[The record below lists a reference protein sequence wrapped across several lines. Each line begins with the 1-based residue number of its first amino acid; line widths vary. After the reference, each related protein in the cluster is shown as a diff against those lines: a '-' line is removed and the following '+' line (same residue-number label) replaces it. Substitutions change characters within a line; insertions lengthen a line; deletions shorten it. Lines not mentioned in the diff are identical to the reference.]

1 MKLQR
6 TLPLLLLLALL
17 AGCGTSSQPSA
28 LTAEERTQLYQT
40 AIESARDAEMN
51 EAIGILTDAG
61 DDMADVIFELLGVT
75 AADMSAFALSVSPMN
90 IKAYGIAAMICYL
103 PSGIVADKLALLE
116 LPQRAADTEGLV
128 VDTTRGGVMNA
139 LYQEAAAYDIDGVEE
154 GAAAFLTG
162 LGVVRG
168 DQAGG
173 LNEDR
178 PCTYQEAMVMAE
190 RLILALYDANDAGS
204 RGLLWK
210 AVNGDNTLYLL
221 GTIHMDRSNV
231 YPLHKSVRDAL
242 DASQV
247 VSFELDLN
255 DQEGMALLA
264 QLQADSDGTT
274 LADHISPEL
283 YARVQAAAVSLGMEP
298 NGFDAYK
305 PWALASTFGVLSLQD
320 DTTGANAMAIDVY
333 INAYA
338 VNAGKTIDSVETYAF
353 QGGIFD
359 GLSAEYQE
367 AYLDASLAGYEG
379 MLKGEAAD
387 EAAQALAQAQQE
399 QIAAMF
405 DAWKDR
411 DPDALAEVYDK
422 EAILNSD
429 DELNS
434 KLFTERDP
442 GMIAAAAEYLET
454 EGENT
459 FFLAVGAGHM
469 VDPGGIVSGLKELGY
484 TVELVP

>member
-1 MKLQR
+1 MGDEPEKKMLKRICAGLLAHVDAGKTTLSEALLYESGQLRRLGRVDHRDAFLDTDAQERERGITIFSKQARLSLDGLDLTLLDTPGHVDFSSEMER
-6 TLPLLLLLALL
+6 TLQVLDYAILVISGTDGVQGHTATLWRLLARYHIPTFLFVNKMDL
-17 AGCGTSSQPSA
+17 AGSD
-28 LTAEERTQLYQT
+28 
-40 AIESARDAEMN
+40 RD
-51 EAIGILTDAG
+51 
-61 DDMADVIFELLGVT
+61 
-75 AADMSAFALSVSPMN
+75 
-90 IKAYGIAAMICYL
+90 
-103 PSGIVADKLALLE
+103 
-116 LPQRAADTEGLV
+116 
-128 VDTTRGGVMNA
+128 
-139 LYQEAAAYDIDGVEE
+139 
-154 GAAAFLTG
+154 
-162 LGVVRG
+162 
-168 DQAGG
+168 
-173 LNEDR
+173 
-178 PCTYQEAMVMAE
+178 
-190 RLILALYDANDAGS
+190 
-204 RGLLWK
+204 
-210 AVNGDNTLYLL
+210 
-221 GTIHMDRSNV
+221 
-231 YPLHKSVRDAL
+231 
-242 DASQV
+242 
-247 VSFELDLN
+247 
-255 DQEGMALLA
+255 ALLA
-264 QLQADSDGTT
+264 QLQVYSDGTT

-320 DTTGANAMAIDVY
+320 DTTGTNAMAIDMY

-387 EAAQALAQAQQE
+387 EAVQALAQAQQE

>member
-1 MKLQR
+1 MKKR
-6 TLPLLLLLALL
+6 LLALTLVLGLL
-17 AGCGTSSQPSA
+17 ASPAA
-28 LTAEERTQLYQT
+28 LAAEEEETRIQEISPWAYDTVADSYAMGLLDDFYSTYLLDPVTDEQLEHMT
-40 AIESARDAEMN
+40 
-51 EAIGILTDAG
+51 
-61 DDMADVIFELLGVT
+61 
-75 AADMSAFALSVSPMN
+75 
-90 IKAYGIAAMICYL
+90 
-103 PSGIVADKLALLE
+103 GIVADKLALLG
-116 LPQRAADTEGLV
+116 LPARAAGESGTPV
-128 VDTTRGGVMNA
+128 VIDTTRGGVLNA
-139 LYQEAAAYDIDGVEE
+139 LYQEAAAYAFSGVEE
-154 GAAAFLTG
+154 GPVPFLSG
-162 LGVVRG
+162 LGVVKGTGADLALERT
-168 DQAGG
+168 
-173 LNEDR
+173 
-178 PCTYQEAMVMAE
+178 CTYQEAMVMAD
-190 RLILALYDANDAGS
+190 RLILALYDANGAGS
-204 RGLLWK
+204 KGLLWK

-264 QLQADSDGTT
+264 QLQVYSDGTT

-283 YARVQAAAVSLGMEP
+283 YARVQAAAESLGMEP
-298 NGFDAYK
+298 NGLDAYK

-320 DTTGANAMAIDVY
+320 DTTGTNAMAIDMY

-359 GLSAEYQE
+359 SLSAEYQE

-379 MLKGEAAD
+379 MLNGETAS
-387 EAAQALAQAQQE
+387 EEAQALAQAQQE

-411 DPDALAEVYDK
+411 DPNALAEVYGK

-469 VDPGGIVSGLKELGY
+469 VDPGGIVSGLRELGY
-484 TVELVP
+484 TVELVPAD

>member
-1 MKLQR
+1 M
-6 TLPLLLLLALL
+6 PDAWAVGELADSYAMGLVDDNYTTYIQSTI
-17 AGCGTSSQPSA
+17 TSEQLSA
-28 LTAEERTQLYQT
+28 
-40 AIESARDAEMN
+40 M
-51 EAIGILTDAG
+51 TD
-61 DDMADVIFELLGVT
+61 
-75 AADMSAFALSVSPMN
+75 
-90 IKAYGIAAMICYL
+90 
-103 PSGIVADKLALLE
+103 IVADKLALLE

-264 QLQADSDGTT
+264 QLQVYSDGTT

>member
-1 MKLQR
+1 MKHNR
-6 TLPLLLLLALL
+6 MRRLLA
-17 AGCGTSSQPSA
+17 
-28 LTAEERTQLYQT
+28 
-40 AIESARDAEMN
+40 
-51 EAIGILTDAG
+51 
-61 DDMADVIFELLGVT
+61 GVT
-75 AADMSAFALSVSPMN
+75 AAALLAAPALAAEDTAPAPQMPDAWAVGELADSYAMGLVDDNYTTYIQSAVTSEQLS
-90 IKAYGIAAMICYL
+90 AMT
-103 PSGIVADKLALLE
+103 GIVADKLALLE

-221 GTIHMDRSNV
+221 GTIHLDRSNA

-242 DASQV
+242 DEAQV

-255 DQEGMALLA
+255 DQEGLA
-264 QLQADSDGTT
+264 QLVSRQSYSDGTT

-283 YARVQAAAVSLGMEP
+283 YQRVQAAAESMGVGPHDLD
-298 NGFDAYK
+298 GFKA
-305 PWALASTFGVLSLQD
+305 WALASTFGTLSLQD
-320 DTTGANAMAIDVY
+320 DTTSANMMAIDMY

-338 VNAGKTIDSVETYAF
+338 VNAGKTIDAVETYDL
-353 QGGIFD
+353 QLDIFD
-359 GLSAEYQE
+359 GLSPEYQE
-367 AYLDASLAGYEG
+367 AYLDSSLALY
-379 MLKGEAAD
+379 EAALSGQEVSED
-387 EAAQALAQAQQE
+387 AQAMAQAQE
-399 QIAAMF
+399 AQIAAMF

-411 DPDALAEVYDK
+411 DPETFAAVYGK
-422 EAILNSD
+422 ETVMDSG
-429 DELNS
+429 DELNV

-469 VDPGGIVSGLKELGY
+469 VDPGGIVSGLRDLGY